1 MDSGRTDN
9 ERELTSTM
17 GNVLSVSIK
26 DEKNDTSGSDAT
38 PTSSTDANTTTTSSR
53 IGLYIAF
60 VALNTLFHNF
70 CFSVR

>member
-60 VALNTLFHNF
+60 IGFNRFFHDIS
-70 CFSVR
+70 FSVR